1 MKRFIAL
8 SLLAMLVAGCS
19 SVPDK
24 KELIRLVESD
34 KTRVDAKVVSYD
46 RTTRHATVVYH
57 HSIVYGKTSAVK
69 CEYDGSNWKLIEEK
83 TSNVRQER

>member
-19 SVPDK
+19 SVPGR

-57 HSIVYGKTSAVK
+57 QYGKTSVVK

-83 TSNVRQER
+83 SSNVRQER